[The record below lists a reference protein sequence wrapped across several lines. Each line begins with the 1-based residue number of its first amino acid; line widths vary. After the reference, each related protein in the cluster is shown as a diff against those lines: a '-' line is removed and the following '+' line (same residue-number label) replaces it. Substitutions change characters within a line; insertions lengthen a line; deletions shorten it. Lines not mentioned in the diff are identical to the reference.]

1 MMTTADIIVIVLCI
15 IIVVAVAA
23 GLTVRKKKG
32 KTGCCGDCSKCPSC
46 AAAHGE
52 KRDGTY
58 CDKRDEKREI
68 TRDEKREAKQ
78 CEKSGETF
86 DGVFAE
92 KQGKMSDEKQSP
104 KSAEFVNVC
113 DVKSVNAEEP
123 EKTAGKSVCDCSAC
137 SAACRCK
144 GYAAETNKT
153 DTKP

>member
-1 MMTTADIIVIVLCI
+1 MTTADIIVIVLCV

-86 DGVFAE
+86 DGVFAD

>member
-1 MMTTADIIVIVLCI
+1 MMTTADIIVIVLCV

-92 KQGKMSDEKQSP
+92 KQGKTSYEKQSQ
-104 KSAEFVNVC
+104 KSDKPVNLC
-113 DVKSVNAEEP
+113 DTKAANAEEP
-123 EKTAGKSVCDCSAC
+123 EKPAVKSVCDCSAC

>member
-1 MMTTADIIVIVLCI
+1 MMTTADIIVIVLCV

-144 GYAAETNKT
+144 GYAAETSKT

>member
-1 MMTTADIIVIVLCI
+1 MTTADIIVIVLCV

-86 DGVFAE
+86 DGVFAD

-123 EKTAGKSVCDCSAC
+123 EKPAVKSTCDCSAC
-137 SAACRCK
+137 SAAYRCK